1 MESRIRRQTP
11 VSRRF
16 AAERLLRQRLGQHRR
31 RSAKSFGGDGFARVP
46 IPKFAS
52 FSGTHSRHW
61 RVSMFSLLD
70 LVEFLVQPVW
80 IVTIPGVTMPTFAS
94 AGRGRGQAADNAQ
107 GRRGLVHPAQNE
119 STRRRTSAAATRRS
133 SARRRKREAARR
145 AGQVSAV
152 RRVVCAV
159 DCGTVVN
166 PETGESEMRT
176 SEPKPHSLR

>member
-52 FSGTHSRHW
+52 FGGTHSRHW

-133 SARRRKREAARR
+133 SARMSSKKGSRSSSWSSERRPARR
-145 AGQVSAV
+145 LRGRLWHRRQSRD
-152 RRVVCAV
+152 RRVRNA
-159 DCGTVVN
+159 DF
-166 PETGESEMRT
+166 
-176 SEPKPHSLR
+176 